1 MAQRFGMSSQENIWA
16 ADSVL
21 VTAGIAQNAPRV
33 LFLELPGQM
42 AASSLTL
49 IAACL
54 SEEGWTTSVWHGGT
68 DSQSPVDAN
77 PWFPKRLSR
86 TIGNLKVL
94 LSKLRSHDVVHIPC
108 DSPSQIVSQALPA
121 IILTRFF
128 GKKPVLH
135 FVSVGIEQVL
145 DRHRRWVAPI
155 LRLADCSVAGSRYV
169 QKALGRIGLDVR
181 LLSQPA
187 GVDQIG
193 HRVRRKLQPKI
204 LVNTRLEPDLN
215 VAAAIKAFRLVKQKY
230 PRAELV
236 IVGDGSQRPYLVDMV
251 ASGNINGVEFRGIAG
266 PADLSRL
273 FDESDLFLHCP
284 LVDESPVALV
294 KAFASGLPVVTTDAD
309 GLLHMVRDKV
319 NALVVPLGDHVKL
332 SDAMIELVENQEL
345 CERLSRQGKAEAE
358 KYLWSRVRQDWV
370 NLYKGIVK

>member
-16 ADSVL
+16 AEGEL
-21 VTAGIAQNAPRV
+21 VAAGIARNTPRV
-33 LFLELPGQM
+33 LFLEPAGQPV
-42 AASSLTL
+42 ASSLTL

-54 SEEGWTTSVWHGGT
+54 FEEGWTTSVWYAGK
-68 DSQSPVDAN
+68 DSRSIAVAKQ
-77 PWFPKRLSR
+77 WFPKGLSR
-86 TIGNLKVL
+86 TIGNLRPFF
-94 LSKLRSHDVVHIPC
+94 SKLRSHDVVHIPC
-108 DSPSQIVSQALPA
+108 DSPSQIVRQALLA

-169 QKALGRIGLDVR
+169 QRALGRIGLEVR
-181 LLSQPA
+181 LLPQPVD
-187 GVDQIG
+187 VDQIG

-236 IVGDGSQRPYLVDMV
+236 IVGDGPQRECLADMV
-251 ASGNINGVEFRGIAG
+251 ASGNINGVEFRGFAE
-266 PADLSRL
+266 PADLRRQY
-273 FDESDLFLHCP
+273 DECDLFLHCP

-294 KAFASGLPVVTTDAD
+294 KAFASGLPIVTTDAD

-345 CERLSRQGKAEAE
+345 CERLSQQGKAEAE

-370 NLYKGIVK
+370 NLYKGMMK